1 MDHWE
6 YTTLTLRIS
15 RAKSKVPGFFNRGQ
29 LIRQVDAESE
39 AAMNVLGQD
48 GWELVSVT
56 AVDFGTYGG
65 EGDGYA
71 AAFFKRLTQ
80 NA

>member
-1 MDHWE
+1 MEHWE

-15 RAKSKVPGFFNRGQ
+15 RAKSKAPGFFNRGHMT
-29 LIRQVDAESE
+29 RQVDAESE
-39 AAMNVLGQD
+39 SAMNVLGRD

-65 EGDGYA
+65 EGDAYA
-71 AAFFKRLTQ
+71 AAFFKRPTQ
-80 NA
+80 SA